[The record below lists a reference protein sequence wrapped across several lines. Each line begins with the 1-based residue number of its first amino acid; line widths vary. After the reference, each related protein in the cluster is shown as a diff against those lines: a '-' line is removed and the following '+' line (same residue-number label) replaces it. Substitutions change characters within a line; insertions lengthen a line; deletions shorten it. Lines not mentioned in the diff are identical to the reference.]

1 MLDLMEKF
9 EAASAAYA
17 ANHDVARDSDW
28 FLLKL
33 LEETGELTQAANRV
47 SGRARPKV
55 AQPKSC
61 TNPSPTKRPTFSVTC
76 CSSPATTASTLLRQS
91 NGSGGSR
98 SAKPLFHPSR
108 LSGLESSS
116 ARREGMSIRWWRIL
130 MIPRLPSESSRKKTR
145 CC

>member
-47 SGRARPKV
+47 SGRARPK
-55 AQPKSC
+55 
-61 TNPSPTKRPTFSVTC
+61 
-76 CSSPATTASTLLRQS
+76 
-91 NGSGGSR
+91 GR
-98 SAKPLFHPSR
+98 SAQELHQSLADETADLLGHVLLFARHHGIDLAAAIERKWRFKPNGP
-108 LSGLESSS
+108 
-116 ARREGMSIRWWRIL
+116 A
-130 MIPRLPSESSRKKTR
+130 
-145 CC
+145 